1 MDKYLKNPA
10 TTIPGALALVIAL
23 AVGFGYVT
31 PEHGTVLTAFVAG
44 LGHLAAQQGG
54 L

>member
-1 MDKYLKNPA
+1 MQPYLKNPA
-10 TTIPGALALVIAL
+10 TTLPGLAALVIAL
-23 AVGFGYVT
+23 AVQLGYIT
-31 PEHGTVLTAFVAG
+31 PDHGTALTAFVAG